1 MSGFNSCLRASGL
14 GALLLMAASTAFA
27 QTAPRIDAIY
37 IDSPT
42 NSIVIA
48 GADLVKNS
56 GLKVTL
62 GEAGMPGNISSRC
75 VQGSNTTLL
84 ICTFAGGLPPAGDY
98 SLVVATN
105 YPPQTRYYET
115 RYNLTIGAAGPSG
128 PAGATGPAGPQGPTG
143 PAGATGPAGSTG
155 PAGPAGAQG
164 TPGTPG
170 APGTMGPPGVP
181 GTPGTMGPQGLPGTP
196 GMPGTMGPSGA
207 PGTPGATGAT
217 GPAGPQGPV
226 GPQGPSGASVPDAR
240 FGDNSAWG
248 NSRAEGPNSATCYLG
263 QVLLTAGSV
272 AQGMLADGRLL
283 PINQYTAVFALMGT
297 TYGGNGQTN
306 FALPDLRSAA
316 PNGMVYSICMEGIF
330 PSRN

>member
-1 MSGFNSCLRASGL
+1 MLRGTSGRSRHRSSIEPGPLHATTSG
-14 GALLLMAASTAFA
+14 
-27 QTAPRIDAIY
+27 
-37 IDSPT
+37 
-42 NSIVIA
+42 
-48 GADLVKNS
+48 
-56 GLKVTL
+56 
-62 GEAGMPGNISSRC
+62 
-75 VQGSNTTLL
+75 
-84 ICTFAGGLPPAGDY
+84 PAGP
-98 SLVVATN
+98 TGGTG
-105 YPPQTRYYET
+105 P
-115 RYNLTIGAAGPSG
+115 AGPVG
-128 PAGATGPAGPQGPTG
+128 PAGATGAPGIP
-143 PAGATGPAGSTG
+143 
-155 PAGPAGAQG
+155 G

-170 APGTMGPPGVP
+170 AMGPP
-181 GTPGTMGPQGLPGTP
+181 
-196 GMPGTMGPSGA
+196 GA